1 MSIAPYIR
9 LTSLTS
15 SAYAPSSRGPHW
27 SERGLCTRLTG
38 FTSADEADQLATCR
52 RCPVLT
58 ECRDDAVRGHA
69 RMVAAATEVVGGLT
83 PRELSDAA
91 RAYRKESS

>member
-38 FTSADEADQLATCR
+38 FTLADEADQLATCR
-52 RCPVLT
+52 HCPVLT

-69 RMVAAATEVVGGLT
+69 RRGMVAAEVVGGLT
-83 PRELSDAA
+83 PSELSEAA
-91 RAYRKESS
+91 RAHRKEIP